1 MGFMESF
8 ITHRSE
14 ISKRAETKTGKAAP
28 CPAEI
33 NVGGAALS
41 RRSNKS
47 ASGMRTKPASQLHC
61 RLPPPRC
68 RKRLLNAGQSPSNP
82 PVNPDSQLAMPA
94 DAALPAR
101 SEHDFRYWSWWLLVF
116 VAIWAGFYF
125 YFAPEPVALFQKNW
139 IFIFVGV
146 CGALLGNISAVGGG
160 IVFIPV
166 MIFIFNTAP
175 VSALKIALA
184 SQSLGMTS
192 GAIGWIQKKVVPL
205 DVLKLTVPGLI
216 VGSTIST
223 LVIHPSAILVKGLFG
238 PVSIFLGLM
247 TLILSKRGSQ
257 QTAAWKLPKR
267 ATIPVIAASCFGGL
281 ITGWVAIGEG
291 EIIAALLMLVYGLN
305 VASCIGLG
313 VVLLSINSIY
323 LALLHQF
330 VPHLGGIPWDI
341 AAFTGLGCV
350 FGARLAPY
358 LSRRS
363 NPIVLKSIFAAIA
376 IGDGTLFIVQ
386 FLLNYFKR

>member
-1 MGFMESF
+1 MFKPG
-8 ITHRSE
+8 RS
-14 ISKRAETKTGKAAP
+14 SKVPRVEPSTKIAIP
-28 CPAEI
+28 I
-33 NVGGAALS
+33 N
-41 RRSNKS
+41 
-47 ASGMRTKPASQLHC
+47 P
-61 RLPPPRC
+61 
-68 RKRLLNAGQSPSNP
+68 
-82 PVNPDSQLAMPA
+82 
-94 DAALPAR
+94 LPATER
-101 SEHDFRYWSWWLLVF
+101 ERAFRYWSWWLVVF
-116 VAIWAGFYF
+116 VAVWAGFYF

-139 IFIFVGV
+139 IFILVGV
-146 CGALLGNISAVGGG
+146 IGAFLGNISAVGGG

-166 MIFIFNTAP
+166 MIFLFHTPP
-175 VSALKIALA
+175 VGALKIALA
-184 SQSLGMTS
+184 SQTMGMTS
-192 GAIGWIQKKVVPL
+192 GAIGWIQKRVVPL
-205 DVLKLTVPGLI
+205 AALKLTVPGLL
-216 VGSTIST
+216 VGSTVST

-238 PVSIFLGLM
+238 PVSIFLGVM
-247 TLILSKRGSQ
+247 TLILSRRGAQPDAGWEIPQ
-257 QTAAWKLPKR
+257 QAKLPV
-267 ATIPVIAASCFGGL
+267 VIASFFGGL

-330 VPHLGGIPWDI
+330 VPHLGGIPWNI

-363 NPIVLKSIFAAIA
+363 NPIVLKYIFATIA
-376 IGDGTLFIVQ
+376 ISDGTLFIVQ